1 MNNIYKMIFFIT
13 AIVGTL
19 ISISSYSWI
28 GTWMGLEINLISFIP
43 LINDKKNPLS
53 AESSMKYFLVQA
65 LASSALLFS
74 VMILMMNNF
83 NQKIAPMILLILN
96 SALLMKMGAAP
107 FHFWVPQIMIQMNW
121 NKNMILL
128 TSQKIAPM
136 ILLMYTNNSVNFM
149 MMMIIMSMTVG
160 SIMGLNQTNLKTI
173 MAYSSINHTG
183 WMISAMLLMENIW
196 MTYFIIYCMISLSM
210 MKILKIMN
218 INHLKQLYF
227 SSNKSMLIKFSFII
241 NFLSMGGLPPFLGF
255 LPKLLIIQNLIFI
268 GFKLM
273 AFMMIMLTM
282 ITLFFYLRVTFSI
295 LMMNF
300 NNFSWKIN
308 VKFFNNKI
316 IFVINSMSLTGLIFL
331 TNIINF

>member
-83 NQKIAPMILLILN
+83 SQKIAPMILLILN

>member
-1 MNNIYKMIFFIT
+1 MYKMIFFIT